1 MIIVGSRRL
10 NSNVL
15 QIETR
20 IHEKRTP
27 SATGH
32 FDLLLMGQYLKQ

>member
-20 IHEKRTP
+20 IHERRTP

-32 FDLLLMGQYLKQ
+32 FDLPADGAIFKQ